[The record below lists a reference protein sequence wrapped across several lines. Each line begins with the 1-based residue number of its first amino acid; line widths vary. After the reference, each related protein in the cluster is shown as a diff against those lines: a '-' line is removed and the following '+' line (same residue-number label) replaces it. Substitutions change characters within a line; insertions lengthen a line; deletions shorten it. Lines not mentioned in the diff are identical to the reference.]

1 MVCGLSNGKAYP
13 PKDCISESLTQ
24 GHPALLSAGSLKP
37 TEASK
42 ESSLLLDVRRLF
54 EFSNVGHPLGLF
66 QVY

>member
-1 MVCGLSNGKAYP
+1 
-13 PKDCISESLTQ
+13 
-24 GHPALLSAGSLKP
+24 LLSAGSLKP
-37 TEASK
+37 TKASK